1 MNNKEE
7 NREKTPILE
16 LKNLS
21 KDFKR
26 GMFHSEL
33 VRVVDN
39 VSFTLTEGETF
50 GLLGNSGCGKTTI
63 SRMITN
69 LISPSEG
76 QIRFLGKNIHQQ
88 TKEEEHLYHRKV
100 QMVFQNPEASLEPS
114 MKIRQSMIEVLK
126 IHHMIESNEEARN
139 KIESVL
145 EKVGVEHHLL
155 DRYPHQIS
163 GGEAQR
169 LVICRALL
177 LEPQILILDE
187 PTSMLDVS
195 VQARIM
201 RTLNELQKEFH
212 LTYLYITHDI
222 ELLEQTSDRIGVMN
236 QGKLV
241 EQGETKMIMEY
252 PSHPYTQ
259 KLIRSYKEWE

>member
-1 MNNKEE
+1 M
-7 NREKTPILE
+7 
-16 LKNLS
+16 
-21 KDFKR
+21 
-26 GMFHSEL
+26 
-33 VRVVDN
+33 
-39 VSFTLTEGETF
+39 
-50 GLLGNSGCGKTTI
+50 
-63 SRMITN
+63 
-69 LISPSEG
+69 
-76 QIRFLGKNIHQQ
+76 
-88 TKEEEHLYHRKV
+88 YHRKV

-126 IHHMIESNEEARN
+126 IHHMIESNEEAWN

-222 ELLEQTSDRIGVMN
+222 ELLERTSDRIGVMN